1 MRAPFRPFFK
11 FGNYFVVGLFCR
23 NFFGI
28 IENTVYILLFSDYD
42 VGIGKGGVFL
52 DNTDIKIINALS
64 ENARI
69 SASDLSEKV
78 NLSVSAV
85 IERIKKLENAGVI
98 KQYTTILDESKFGLD
113 VTAFICILM
122 DHPRFNEGLTE
133 FAKKRS
139 AIVECN
145 YVAGD
150 YDYLIKIRTDS
161 TRSLERLLDEVKS
174 IPGVGRTKTL
184 LVLSTAKQVHSP
196 KIREKS

>member
-1 MRAPFRPFFK
+1 M
-11 FGNYFVVGLFCR
+11 
-23 NFFGI
+23 
-28 IENTVYILLFSDYD
+28 
-42 VGIGKGGVFL
+42 
-52 DNTDIKIINALS
+52 
-64 ENARI
+64 
-69 SASDLSEKV
+69 
-78 NLSVSAV
+78 
-85 IERIKKLENAGVI
+85 IERNRKLENTGVI
-98 KQYTTILDESKFGLD
+98 KQYTTILID
-113 VTAFICILM
+113 
-122 DHPRFNEGLTE
+122 

-196 KIREKS
+196 KIREK